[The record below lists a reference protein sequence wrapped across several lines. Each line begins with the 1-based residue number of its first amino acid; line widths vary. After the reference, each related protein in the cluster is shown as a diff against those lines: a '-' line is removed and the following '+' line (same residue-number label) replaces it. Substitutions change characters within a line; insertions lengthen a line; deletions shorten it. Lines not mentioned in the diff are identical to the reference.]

1 MQQPKLIQ
9 LTSPSRPP
17 ILSPAARPAAVF
29 SRPPRTRRTG
39 YIPATAAVARAAGRR
54 SPSPPHLCPRAVVTI
69 SFLVRAAPTM
79 AVRLPAILLSS
90 ICLLVLLN
98 GMVMHGYRVFHLRY
112 SIYSSFIVSC
122 VPNAICVQQPR
133 TWSLLGPRAASTGTM
148 GCSCLEIP
156 SPTPAT
162 SPRQI

>member
-1 MQQPKLIQ
+1 MNSRR
-9 LTSPSRPP
+9 TSGSNQNQNRNASSRKRTKTKIAKQTHATAQAYPTNKP
-17 ILSPAARPAAVF
+17 EPAAYFIPRSPAAVF
-29 SRPPRTRRTG
+29 SRAPRTRRTG

-54 SPSPPHLCPRAVVTI
+54 FPSPPHLCPRAVVTI
-69 SFLVRAAPTM
+69 SILVRAAPTM

-122 VPNAICVQQPR
+122 
-133 TWSLLGPRAASTGTM
+133 S
-148 GCSCLEIP
+148 
-156 SPTPAT
+156 
-162 SPRQI
+162 